1 MADAPTREDLTAA
14 LRLVLDNSTNIT
26 TAAAQ
31 TGRPYTTLRRK
42 IAEGHIPAFK
52 LGRDTRMWLLDVE
65 ALLAAGEL

>member
-14 LRLVLDNSTNIT
+14 LRLVLDNSTNVT

-31 TGRPYTTLRRK
+31 TGRAYTTLR
-42 IAEGHIPAFK
+42 IAESHIPAFK

-65 ALLAAGEL
+65 ALLAACEL